1 MAYSNLEATPLV
13 SILTL
18 NYNQADTTCEFLLS
32 TKRLSYSNYEI
43 LVCDMNSDEDP
54 SQKINS
60 LQLPNTKVLLSEHN
74 LGFAGGNNWGMRQA
88 KGDYIFIVNND
99 TEVTPH
105 LIEQLLDPFFHDS
118 KIGVTCP
125 KIKFFFNPSV
135 IQYAGF
141 NKMNMLT
148 GRTTSIGD
156 REKDTGQFND
166 SRYTFGAHGCAMMV
180 KREVIEKTGMFPELF
195 FLYYEEWDWS
205 TRIQKAGYEIYYQAA
220 AEIFHKE
227 SMSVGKNSPLKTY
240 YLNRNRILYIRRNSS
255 AFQLM
260 VFYLFYYLF
269 AMPKAIATFIVK
281 KEKIHLNM
289 FVKGII
295 WNLKN
300 SSYSKV

>member
-1 MAYSNLEATPLV
+1 MAYSKLEATPLV

-18 NYNQADTTCEFLLS
+18 NYNQADITCEFLLS

-54 SQKINS
+54 SQKINN
-60 LQLPNTKVLLSEHN
+60 LQLPNTKVLLSEKN

-88 KGDYIFIVNND
+88 QGDYIFIVNND

-141 NKMNMLT
+141 NKMNMFT

-180 KREVIEKTGMFPELF
+180 KKEVIEKTGMFPELF

-205 TRIQKAGYEIYYQAA
+205 TRIQRAGYEIYYQAA

-240 YLNRNRILYIRRNSS
+240 YLNRNRILYIRRNSNG
-255 AFQLM
+255 FQLM

-269 AMPKAIATFIVK
+269 AMPKAIATFVLR
-281 KEKIHLNM
+281 KEKLHLSM

-295 WNLKN
+295 WNWKN

>member
-1 MAYSNLEATPLV
+1 MAYSTLDNPLV
-13 SILTL
+13 SIITL
-18 NYNQADTTCEFLLS
+18 NYNQADTTCQFLIS
-32 TKRLSYSNYEI
+32 TTKLTYQNYEI
-43 LVCDMNSDEDP
+43 LVCDMNSDENP
-54 SQKINS
+54 ARKIAS
-60 LQLPNTKVLLSEHN
+60 LQLPKVKVFLSEHN

-105 LIEQLLDPFFHDS
+105 LIEQLLNPFFHDS

-141 NKMNMLT
+141 NKMNMFT

-156 REKDTGQFND
+156 REKDNGQFND
-166 SRYTFGAHGCAMMV
+166 SRYTSGAHGCAMML
-180 KREVIEKTGMFPELF
+180 KREVIDKTGMFPELF

-205 TRIQKAGYEIYYQAA
+205 TRIQKAGFEIYYQAS

-255 AFQLM
+255 GFQLM
-260 VFYLFYYLF
+260 IFYLFYFLF

-281 KEKIHLNM
+281 KEKIHLKM
-289 FVKGII
+289 FLKGII
-295 WNLKN
+295 WNWKN